1 MSRDTKIID
10 EAYLA
15 YVRTLRCLVC
25 FRTPVDADHIRAR
38 GREEFKRNDYC
49 AIPLCRRHHAERGQY
64 GDQKFCA
71 TYQIKN
77 LWEESFYILSDYL
90 KLKHETAQAAAES
103 MRA

>member
-25 FRTPVDADHIRAR
+25 FRTPVDPDHLRAR

-49 AIPLCRRHHAERGQY
+49 AIPLCREHHTERGQY
-64 GDQKFCA
+64 GDKKFCDL
-71 TYQIKN
+71 YQIKS
-77 LWEESFYILSDYL
+77 LWEENFYILSDYL
-90 KLKHETAQAAAES
+90 KLKHEAALAAAGS